1 MKKFTQAM
9 EKLPLIVKL
18 ILCIPLLD
26 IVWSVWKLLKGI
38 ISGDVLKI
46 ILGILCIIPGAAIMW
61 LLDIIWMLIYKR
73 PFWFKD

>member
-1 MKKFTQAM
+1 MKELTKSM

-18 ILCIPLLD
+18 ILCIPVLD
-26 IVWSVWKLLKGI
+26 IVWSIWKLLKGI

-46 ILGILCIIPGAAIMW
+46 ILGILTIIPGAAFMW
-61 LLDIIWMLIYKR
+61 LLDIICVLLSGR

>member
-1 MKKFTQAM
+1 MKELTKSM

-18 ILCIPLLD
+18 ILCIPFLD

-46 ILGILCIIPGAAIMW
+46 ILGILTIIPGALIMW

>member
-1 MKKFTQAM
+1 MKELTKSM

-18 ILCIPLLD
+18 ILCIPFLD

-46 ILGILCIIPGAAIMW
+46 ILGILTIIPGAAIMW

>member
-1 MKKFTQAM
+1 MKELTKSM

-18 ILCIPLLD
+18 ILCIPFLD

-46 ILGILCIIPGAAIMW
+46 ILGILTIIPGAAIMW
-61 LLDIIWMLIYKR
+61 LPDIIWMLIYKR

>member
-1 MKKFTQAM
+1 MKELTKSM

-26 IVWSVWKLLKGI
+26 IGWAVWKLLKGI

-46 ILGILCIIPGAAIMW
+46 ILGILCIIPGAAFMW
-61 LLDIIWMLIYKR
+61 ILDIIWVIVCKR

>member
-1 MKKFTQAM
+1 M

-18 ILCIPLLD
+18 ILCIPFLD

-46 ILGILCIIPGAAIMW
+46 ILGILTIIPGAAIMW

>member
-1 MKKFTQAM
+1 MKELTKSM

-18 ILCIPLLD
+18 ILCIPVLD
-26 IVWSVWKLLKGI
+26 IVWSIWKLLKGI

-46 ILGILCIIPGAAIMW
+46 ILGILTIIPGAAFIW
-61 LLDIIWMLIYKR
+61 ILDIIWMLIYKR

>member
-1 MKKFTQAM
+1 MKELTKSM

-18 ILCIPLLD
+18 ILCIPFLD

-46 ILGILCIIPGAAIMW
+46 ILGILCIIPGAARNRR
-61 LLDIIWMLIYKR
+61 DEKR
-73 PFWFKD
+73 RPIGGEEDP

>member
-1 MKKFTQAM
+1 MKELTKSM

-46 ILGILCIIPGAAIMW
+46 ILGILTIIPGAAIMW